1 MQEYIKTTISRKKLY
16 DKNYSRDS
24 IERVEAED
32 EEVTYADKY
41 KALIEIVTSMYTNKC
56 NA

>member
-32 EEVTYADKY
+32 EEVAYADKY
-41 KALIEIVTSMYTNKC
+41 NALIEIVTSMYTNKC